1 MIVRLTP
8 IVIFLLTSV
17 TGHAQSPVNL
27 DDALEEALQT
37 EKTQEE
43 KRRSVTQLLDP
54 GQLEAVL
61 ASRLDEVQHDQPW
74 QAMVWPHASKFG
86 ARSKPTF
93 QANLPGRLSRPRQ
106 IIGQVFGLL
115 VGCGKNKKKIIPA

>member
-1 MIVRLTP
+1 MIVRLTT

-17 TGHAQSPVNL
+17 TGYAQSPVNL

-61 ASRLDEVQHDQPW
+61 ASRLDEEVQLSLQLIELRVCASSFISAGRPLLGKI
-74 QAMVWPHASKFG
+74 QALFLCSK
-86 ARSKPTF
+86 
-93 QANLPGRLSRPRQ
+93 
-106 IIGQVFGLL
+106 
-115 VGCGKNKKKIIPA
+115 

>member
-17 TGHAQSPVNL
+17 TGYAQSPVNL

-61 ASRLDEVQHDQPW
+61 ASRLDEEVQLSLQLIELNGESCESAPP
-74 QAMVWPHASKFG
+74 VLF
-86 ARSKPTF
+86 
-93 QANLPGRLSRPRQ
+93 RLGDLYWEKS
-106 IIGQVFGLL
+106 
-115 VGCGKNKKKIIPA
+115 